1 MWRVGADCEGK
12 GVVAAWCEWKR
23 DLLLLFVEFFVV
35 VVVEAHG
42 GASGSGFEELVG
54 TVELVF

>member
-1 MWRVGADCEGK
+1 M
-12 GVVAAWCEWKR
+12 
-23 DLLLLFVEFFVV
+23 V

-54 TVELVF
+54 TVELVFGKGVS